1 MAESENFYQNIF
13 ASLVDGVL
21 VISGDLKI
29 TKVNQGAEE
38 IFQRSRSS
46 LEGEHLAKLFP
57 NQTNITEKAHQS
69 ITTETPY
76 HNVEGIGYRKSTNE
90 SFPISLTFSP
100 LIKSGHKVTT
110 GIILVKDISLL
121 KELQENSQQT
131 EYLSTLSILT
141 AGMAHEIRNPLS
153 GIRGS
158 AQLLLKDL
166 KNRDQQEYM
175 EIVIEEVDRIDRL
188 VKKMM
193 NLTRS
198 NLKDF
203 KTTNIHQ
210 ILEEILT
217 LERENLEKKEG
228 TFVQIYDP
236 SLPAI
241 EANKDELKQVFLNLI
256 KNAVEASSKGGQVCI
271 STEYNTSYAFRKKQD
286 VLSPNNI
293 IVKII
298 DSGSG
303 MNEDTKKK
311 LFTPFF
317 TTKKRGTGLG
327 LAVSLKIVENH
338 YGKIKITSKENV
350 GTVVQVFFPVSNK

>member
-57 NQTNITEKAHQS
+57 NQTNITEKAYQS
-69 ITTETPY
+69 ITTEIPY
-76 HNVEGIGYRKSTNE
+76 HNVEGIGYRKSGNE
-90 SFPISLTFSP
+90 SFPTNLTFSP

-166 KNRDQQEYM
+166 ENIEQREYI
-175 EIVIEEVDRIDRL
+175 EIVIAEVDRINRL
-188 VKKMM
+188 VKRMM
-193 NLTRS
+193 DLTRPV
-198 NLKDF
+198 LKNF
-203 KTTNIHQ
+203 KPTNIHQ
-210 ILEEILT
+210 VLEEILA
-217 LERENLEKKEG
+217 LEKELGKVILEQDEMVNAVKPNLEAEYQKKIGYKELECLENEIAARRLKR
-228 TFVQIYDP
+228 QI
-236 SLPAI
+236 
-241 EANKDELKQVFLNLI
+241 ELIQAVVNRQEMRKTGWLCTGAQISGCELRLLFLHCSQNFLNF
-256 KNAVEASSKGGQVCI
+256 I
-271 STEYNTSYAFRKKQD
+271 STR
-286 VLSPNNI
+286 
-293 IVKII
+293 
-298 DSGSG
+298 DSWLL
-303 MNEDTKKK
+303 M
-311 LFTPFF
+311 
-317 TTKKRGTGLG
+317 
-327 LAVSLKIVENH
+327 
-338 YGKIKITSKENV
+338 
-350 GTVVQVFFPVSNK
+350 